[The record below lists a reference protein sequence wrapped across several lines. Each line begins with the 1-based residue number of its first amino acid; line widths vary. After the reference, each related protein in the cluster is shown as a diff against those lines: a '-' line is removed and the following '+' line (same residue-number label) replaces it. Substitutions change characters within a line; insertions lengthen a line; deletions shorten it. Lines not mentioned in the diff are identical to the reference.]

1 MNLRKWLKNPS
12 KRVRLQVIPKRVGI
26 PALFRGRLRK
36 ERLQIESLEAS
47 ERMGDFQTNR
57 LKKWT
62 PIGRTPARNK
72 PHREIEHESS
82 RIYSSSQNADGSRSV

>member
-1 MNLRKWLKNPS
+1 M
-12 KRVRLQVIPKRVGI
+12 IPKRVGI

-57 LKKWT
+57 LKKSLLQMK
-62 PIGRTPARNK
+62 NK
-72 PHREIEHESS
+72 QTISHQHLKTEVA
-82 RIYSSSQNADGSRSV
+82 QWLKQ